1 MSLLIRDIQVD
12 RDVTQIYVEGNRI
25 VEIGK
30 KREADTVIDGKG
42 KVALPGLVN
51 LHTHAA
57 MTLFRGWGDDLDLST
72 WLETKIWPAEAH
84 LTPDDVYWGTKL
96 ACLEMIKTGT
106 TTFNDMYFHMDA
118 AAKAVKEMGLRA
130 FLAEGI
136 VDLNDPERA
145 AKQLQTAEAVNR
157 RIEAMKTD
165 RITPVLGPHAI
176 YSVSKDTL
184 VRIRELA
191 DKTGSLI
198 HVHLSETKREVDDCL
213 VETGMRPA
221 KYLDSIGFLAKDVIA
236 AHGCWLDPS
245 EIDLLAHTGTRVAHC
260 PISNMKLSVGQTMPY
275 AALKEAAVVMGL
287 GTDGAASNN
296 NLDMFE
302 TMKVAALLQKYA
314 HRDPTVLR
322 ALEAFEL
329 ATLGGAR
336 ALGIDAGILG
346 ADRLADIIIVDPR
359 RPELTPRHD
368 DVSNWVYSAHGNA
381 VDTVICDGVVLMRGR
396 RVRGEAEILEKA
408 SAVARDLVSRG

>member
-51 LHTHAA
+51 LNPQAA

-72 WLETKIWPAEAH
+72 WLETKIRPVEAK

-157 RIEAMKTD
+157 QIEAMKTD

-184 VRIRELA
+184 IRIRAAA
-191 DKTGSLI
+191 DESGVIL
-198 HVHLSETKREVDDCL
+198 HVHL
-213 VETGMRPA
+213 
-221 KYLDSIGFLAKDVIA
+221 
-236 AHGCWLDPS
+236 
-245 EIDLLAHTGTRVAHC
+245 
-260 PISNMKLSVGQTMPY
+260 
-275 AALKEAAVVMGL
+275 
-287 GTDGAASNN
+287 
-296 NLDMFE
+296 
-302 TMKVAALLQKYA
+302 
-314 HRDPTVLR
+314 
-322 ALEAFEL
+322 
-329 ATLGGAR
+329 
-336 ALGIDAGILG
+336 
-346 ADRLADIIIVDPR
+346 
-359 RPELTPRHD
+359 
-368 DVSNWVYSAHGNA
+368 
-381 VDTVICDGVVLMRGR
+381 
-396 RVRGEAEILEKA
+396 
-408 SAVARDLVSRG
+408 